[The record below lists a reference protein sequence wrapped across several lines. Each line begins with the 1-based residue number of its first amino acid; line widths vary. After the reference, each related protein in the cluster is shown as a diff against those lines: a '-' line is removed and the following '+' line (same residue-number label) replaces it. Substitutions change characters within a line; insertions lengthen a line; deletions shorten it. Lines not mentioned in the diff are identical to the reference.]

1 MKTEKVMI
9 FNKREGLFFHMINK
23 WSEIGSCACQSRGLF
38 NALVTG
44 KEKASIVYQI
54 LIKKVKNYQQR
65 GFNRKKVYFISF

>member
-23 WSEIGSCACQSRGLF
+23 WSEIGSYARQSRGLF